1 MIYVTGDIHEDTSK
15 IVEFSKQMNLT
26 RDDTII
32 LLGDVCLNYF
42 SYGTNNRNLDFE
54 AKMKLSQ
61 VGANVLCIHGNH
73 ECRPEYIDGYD
84 VRTWNG
90 GVVYFENVFPN
101 LLFTKDG
108 EIYNIEGKDFLALG
122 GAYSVDKYYRV
133 YEYLLKSHPS
143 RKQEILT
150 LGEMIYNPNVAKE
163 TIYKANHICKL
174 YQWQA
179 HWWAEEQISHS
190 DRKRIFSK
198 IKRIESVDYVLSH
211 TCPFSYIPREM
222 FLPNINQKVVDDS
235 TERWLEDVRQILDYK
250 KWYCGHWHIN
260 KRVDDIQFLYGRI
273 ERIKG

>member
-1 MIYVTGDIHEDTSK
+1 MIYVTGDTHGDTSK

-73 ECRPEYIDGYD
+73 ECRPEFIDGYD

-90 GVVYFENVFPN
+90 GIVYFENVFPN
-101 LLFTKDG
+101 LLFARDG
-108 EIYNIEGKDFLALG
+108 EIYNIEDKDFLALG

-133 YEYLLKSHPS
+133 YEYLLKSHPN

-150 LGEMIYNPNVAKE
+150 LGEMIYNPNVEKD

-179 HWWAEEQISHS
+179 HWWAEEQISPS

-198 IKRIESVDYVLSH
+198 IKKVGIVDYVLSH